1 MSRTGRSPALSFSEV
16 AGSSG
21 VPRSRNGWR
30 DSHQTSDFPIQM
42 LMTDAD
48 SGVPTRCACAVV
60 LGHEVILGTWVYA
73 SASFMSR
80 RFWNA

>member
-1 MSRTGRSPALSFSEV
+1 MSFSEV
-16 AGSSG
+16 AGFSD

-30 DSHQTSDFPIQM
+30 DFHQTSDFPIQM

-48 SGVPTRCACAVV
+48 PGVPSGCACAVV
-60 LGHEVILGTWVYA
+60 LDHEVILGTWVYA

-80 RFWNA
+80 RSWNA